1 MIIHKFLLASAAL
14 ALCTPVVAM
23 AEKPGNHNQHAQ
35 SGHGQ
40 QMQGKHRNK
49 RQIRASRDLRSKACP
64 PGLAKKHNGCMPPG
78 QWRKGDRLPD
88 SWVGQYVRYG
98 QLPTSYRSRYQYDSS
113 DRYIYRDNRVFVID
127 AASRVVQSIF
137 GL

>member
-1 MIIHKFLLASAAL
+1 MSIRKFVLASAAL
-14 ALCTPVVAM
+14 ALCTPVIAM
-23 AEKPGNHNQHAQ
+23 AEKPGTNNQHAQ

-40 QMQGKHRNK
+40 KAKSNHSGKRHV
-49 RQIRASRDLRSKACP
+49 RALRDIRSKACP
-64 PGLAKKHNGCMPPG
+64 PGLAKKNTGCLPPG

-88 SWVGQYVRYG
+88 SWVRNYVRYG
-98 QLPTSYRSRYQYDSS
+98 QLPYSYRSRYDYDSS
-113 DRYIYRDNRVFVID
+113 NRYIYRDNRVFVID

>member
-1 MIIHKFLLASAAL
+1 MTIRRFVLASAAL
-14 ALCTPVVAM
+14 ALCTPVVAL
-23 AEKPGNHNQHAQ
+23 AEKPGNQNQHAQ

-40 QMQGKHRNK
+40 KAKGYKVGK
-49 RQIRASRDLRSKACP
+49 RQIRASRDIRSKACP
-64 PGLAKKHNGCMPPG
+64 PGLAKKNTGCMPPG

-88 SWVGQYVRYG
+88 SWLGQYVRYG
-98 QLPTSYRSRYQYDSS
+98 QLPSSYRSRYDYDSS
-113 DRYIYRDNRVFVID
+113 NRYIYRDNRVFVID